1 MTLQQWL
8 VDWWV
13 RLPETSWRK
22 STRRRR
28 KRSCAEKVRATD
40 HTMVDLNLDMAAAGT
55 LSEMRMVEGGV
66 LETHG
71 QGLWTMMRAVR
82 VKVMGVGDD
91 EDTIIEM

>member
-13 RLPETSWRK
+13 RLLETSWRR

-28 KRSCAEKVRATD
+28 KRSCAEKVRATG
-40 HTMVDLNLDMAAAGT
+40 HTMVDLSLVMAVAGT
-55 LSEMRMVEGGV
+55 LSETRTVEGGI
-66 LETHG
+66 LEIQG

-82 VKVMGVGDD
+82 VKVMEVEDD
-91 EDTIIEM
+91 EDTIIEI